1 MGYFDFRQK
10 LLKPTSSAM
19 DERTKVRPT
28 NETLAQHLKHC
39 QAMKNGH
46 VCPFV
51 RKMLDVDE
59 LDRDKTF
66 SDEDPDVLSAVE
78 EGKKVA
84 VTTPED
90 GEPISPLVFEKLAS
104 YMTDM
109 WRYTDTL
116 DQTRISDAIV
126 NKAINAG
133 LAAISEIL
141 TKEKCVV
148 GTGNNNEKIVIIPPP
163 VDGGEQ

>member
-10 LLKPTSSAM
+10 LLKPTSAAM
-19 DERTKVRPT
+19 DERTKSRPT

-39 QAMKNGH
+39 EAMKNGH

-66 SDEDPDVLSAVE
+66 SDDDPDVLSAVE

-84 VTTPED
+84 VTTQKN

-104 YMTDM
+104 YMTDL
-109 WRYTDTL
+109 WKYTDSL
-116 DQTRISDAIV
+116 DQTRIYDAVV

-133 LAAISEIL
+133 LAAISDIL

-163 VDGGEQ
+163 VDDGGD